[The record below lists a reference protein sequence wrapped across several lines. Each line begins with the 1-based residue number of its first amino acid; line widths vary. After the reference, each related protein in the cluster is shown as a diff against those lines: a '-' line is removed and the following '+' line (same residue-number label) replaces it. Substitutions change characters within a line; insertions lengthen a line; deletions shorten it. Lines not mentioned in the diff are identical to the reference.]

1 MRRNRNTNRKG
12 KQVSTT
18 QEIDLGALTPEHLKN
33 VQEVYK
39 IMAFLLDEDANYDA
53 LTVEQS
59 ELINTACTDIKVRDG
74 VLKYFADAPFDVRV
88 DIMKSFTIISQ
99 VMVDRADDDGCNC
112 DAEVIGNTSMLLAAF
127 LLCHAGILED
137 FDEDRDLDYELKL
150 VDDLLHEAE
159 TLGCQASLLKLLKL
173 ARNHNVPPAIF
184 YQSLV
189 AVSFHK
195 VTDPEGHLSD

>member
-39 IMAFLLDEDANYDA
+39 IMAFLLDEDANYEA
-53 LTVEQS
+53 LTTEQY
-59 ELINTACTDIKVRDG
+59 ELINTACTNIKIRDG
-74 VLKYFADAPFDVRV
+74 VLKYFGDAPFNVRV

-99 VMVDRADDDGCNC
+99 LLVDRADDDP
-112 DAEVIGNTSMLLAAF
+112 DTQAIGNLTMMIAA
-127 LLCHAGILED
+127 LMLCHAGMLSD
-137 FDEDRDLDYELKL
+137 FDEDRDVDYELRL
-150 VDDLLHEAE
+150 VDKLLNEAE
-159 TLGCQASLLKLLKL
+159 ALGCQASLLGLLQL
-173 ARNHNVPPAIF
+173 ARRHDIPPIIF

>member
-1 MRRNRNTNRKG
+1 M
-12 KQVSTT
+12 STT
-18 QEIDLGALTPEHLKN
+18 KEIDLGALTPEHLKN

-39 IMAFLLDEDANYDA
+39 IMAFLLDEDANYEE
-53 LTVEQS
+53 LTAEQQ
-59 ELINTACTDIKVRDG
+59 ELINLACTNIKIRDG
-74 VLKYFADAPFDVRV
+74 VLKYFGDAPFDVRV
-88 DIMKSFTIISQ
+88 DIMKSWTIISQ

-127 LLCHAGILED
+127 LLCHAGMYED

-159 TLGCQASLLKLLKL
+159 TLGCQASLLKLLQL

>member
-18 QEIDLGALTPEHLKN
+18 KEIDLGALTPEHLKN

-39 IMAFLLDEDANYDA
+39 IMAFLLDEDANYEA
-53 LTVEQS
+53 LTTEQY
-59 ELINTACTDIKVRDG
+59 ELINTACTSIKIRDG
-74 VLKYFADAPFDVRV
+74 VLKYFGDAPFDVRV

-99 VMVDRADDDGCNC
+99 VIVDRVDADDESFNT
-112 DAEVIGNTSMLLAAF
+112 EPIGNITMMIAA
-127 LLCHAGILED
+127 LMLCHAGILSD
-137 FDEDRDLDYELKL
+137 FDEDRDVEYELAL
-150 VDDLLHEAE
+150 VDKLLNEAE
-159 TLGCQASLLKLLKL
+159 ALGCQASLLNLLQI
-173 ARNHNVPPAIF
+173 ARRHDIPPIVF

>member
-1 MRRNRNTNRKG
+1 MRRNRNTNREE

-18 QEIDLGALTPEHLKN
+18 KEIDLGALTPEHLKN

-39 IMAFLLDEDANYDA
+39 IMAFLLDGDANYEA
-53 LTVEQS
+53 LTTEQY
-59 ELINTACTDIKVRDG
+59 ELINTACTDIKIRDG

-112 DAEVIGNTSMLLAAF
+112 DAEVIGNSSMLLAAF
-127 LLCHAGILED
+127 LLCHAGMHED

-159 TLGCQASLLKLLKL
+159 TLGCQASLLKLLQL
-173 ARNHNVPPAIF
+173 ARRHDVPPVVF

-195 VTDPEGHLSD
+195 VTDPTGHLDG

>member
-39 IMAFLLDEDANYDA
+39 IMAFLLDEDANYEE
-53 LTVEQS
+53 LTTEQQ
-59 ELINTACTDIKVRDG
+59 ELINTACTNIKIRDG
-74 VLKYFADAPFDVRV
+74 VFKYFADAPFDVRV

-99 VMVDRADDDGCNC
+99 VMVDRADDDGCSC
-112 DAEVIGNTSMLLAAF
+112 DAEVIGNTTMMIAGF
-127 LLCHAGILED
+127 MLCHAGMLSD
-137 FDEDRDLDYELKL
+137 FDEDRDVEYELAL
-150 VDDLLHEAE
+150 VDKLLNEAE
-159 TLGCQASLLKLLKL
+159 ALGCQASLLNLLQI
-173 ARNHNVPPAIF
+173 ARRHDIPPIVF

-195 VTDPEGHLSD
+195 VTDPTGHLDG

>member
-1 MRRNRNTNRKG
+1 MRRDRNTNRKG

-195 VTDPEGHLSD
+195 VTDPVGHLNG

>member
-39 IMAFLLDEDANYDA
+39 IMAFLLDEDANYEA
-53 LTVEQS
+53 LTVEQE
-59 ELINTACTDIKVRDG
+59 ELIKTACTNIKIRDG
-74 VLKYFADAPFDVRV
+74 VLKYFGDAPFDVRV

-127 LLCHAGILED
+127 LLCHAGMLED

-189 AVSFHK
+189 AVSFHQC
-195 VTDPEGHLSD
+195 TDPEGHLND

>member
-1 MRRNRNTNRKG
+1 MRRNRNTNREE

-39 IMAFLLDEDANYDA
+39 IMAFLLDEDANYEA
-53 LTVEQS
+53 LTTEQY
-59 ELINTACTDIKVRDG
+59 ELINTACTNIKVRDG
-74 VLKYFADAPFDVRV
+74 VLKYFGDAPFDVRV

-99 VMVDRADDDGCNC
+99 LLVDRADDDP
-112 DAEVIGNTSMLLAAF
+112 DTQAIGNLTMMIAA
-127 LLCHAGILED
+127 LMLCHAGILSD
-137 FDEDRDLDYELKL
+137 FDEDRDLKYELAL
-150 VDDLLHEAE
+150 VDKLLNEAE
-159 TLGCQASLLKLLKL
+159 ALGCQASLLGLLQL
-173 ARNHNVPPAIF
+173 ARRHDIPPVVF

>member
-1 MRRNRNTNRKG
+1 M
-12 KQVSTT
+12 STT

>member
-18 QEIDLGALTPEHLKN
+18 KEIDLGALTPEHLKN

-39 IMAFLLDEDANYDA
+39 IMAFLLDEDANYEA
-53 LTVEQS
+53 LTTEQY
-59 ELINTACTDIKVRDG
+59 ELINTACTSIKIRDG
-74 VLKYFADAPFDVRV
+74 VLKYFGDAPFDVRV

-112 DAEVIGNTSMLLAAF
+112 DAEVIGNTTMMIAAMM
-127 LLCHAGILED
+127 LCHAGMLSD
-137 FDEDRDLDYELKL
+137 FDEDRDVEYELAL
-150 VDDLLHEAE
+150 VDKLLNEAE
-159 TLGCQASLLKLLKL
+159 ALGCQASLLNLLQI
-173 ARNHNVPPAIF
+173 ARRHNIPPIVF

-195 VTDPEGHLSD
+195 VTDPTGHLDG

>member
-1 MRRNRNTNRKG
+1 MRRNRNTNREE

-18 QEIDLGALTPEHLKN
+18 KEIDLGALTPEHLKN

-39 IMAFLLDEDANYDA
+39 IMAFLLDEDANYEA
-53 LTVEQS
+53 LTTEQY
-59 ELINTACTDIKVRDG
+59 ELINTACTDIKIRDG

-99 VMVDRADDDGCNC
+99 VMVDRADDNECNW
-112 DAEVIGNTSMLLAAF
+112 DAEVIGNSSMLLAAF
-127 LLCHAGILED
+127 LLCHAGMLED

-150 VDDLLHEAE
+150 VDDLLREAE
-159 TLGCQASLLKLLKL
+159 TLGCQASLLKLLQL
-173 ARNHNVPPAIF
+173 ARSHDVPPVVF

-195 VTDPEGHLSD
+195 VTDPTGHLND